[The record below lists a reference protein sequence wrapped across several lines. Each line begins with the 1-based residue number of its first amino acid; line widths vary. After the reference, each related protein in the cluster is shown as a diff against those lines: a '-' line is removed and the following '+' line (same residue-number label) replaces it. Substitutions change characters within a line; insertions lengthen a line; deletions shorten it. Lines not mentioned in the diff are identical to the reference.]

1 MFIIF
6 VMHKC
11 SKMRYRK
18 RRHRKLLSPPVIKG
32 FIPYGKDINTE
43 NQDLVSM
50 LCEEYEAIKLCDYD
64 MLTHLEASALM
75 GVSRPTFTRIY
86 SSARQKIALA
96 ISEGRHL
103 IIEGGKVYY
112 DSHWF
117 HCKDCDAFFTNPNDI
132 VDITCALCASS
143 NVSKVQDE
151 ESVSLK

>member
-1 MFIIF
+1 
-6 VMHKC
+6 
-11 SKMRYRK
+11 
-18 RRHRKLLSPPVIKG
+18 
-32 FIPYGKDINTE
+32 
-43 NQDLVSM
+43 
-50 LCEEYEAIKLCDYD
+50 
-64 MLTHLEASALM
+64 M